1 MSTEALIGALLGAI
15 AAFGMLLMI
24 LASPP
29 LRKRTLSERVAPYLI
44 DTDVPSRLLS
54 GDPSTDRG
62 SAVGR
67 LTRPLVRDAVT
78 FLDKVVGG
86 QISVGRRLAALDSPL
101 TIEQFRTEQVI
112 WGAAATGGG
121 MLIGLLA
128 VFTGQSNPAILVL
141 LVVVAAVGGVLSR
154 DWWLSQAVEKRDAEM
169 LVEFPVIAEMLALA
183 VTAGEGPIGAI
194 DRISRLAKGQLV
206 GQLSGLLAET
216 RSGTSLLQAL
226 TSLRD
231 RTQLEPLARFLDGMA
246 VAIERGTPLADVL
259 RAQAADV
266 RALGKRQLLES
277 GGKKEIAM
285 MIPVVFLV
293 LPITILFALFP
304 GLVAITEV
312 AR

>member
-1 MSTEALIGALLGAI
+1 MSTEALIGALLGAV
-15 AAFGMLLMI
+15 AAFGLLLMI
-24 LASPP
+24 LTSPP
-29 LRKRTLSERVAPYLI
+29 LRKRTLAERVAPYLI

-54 GDPSTDRG
+54 GEPSTARG

-78 FLDKVVGG
+78 FLDKVIGG
-86 QISVGRRLAALDSPL
+86 QISVRRRLAALDSPL

-112 WGAAATGGG
+112 WGATAAGGG

-169 LVEFPVIAEMLALA
+169 LIEFPVIAEMLALA

-206 GQLSGLLAET
+206 GQLSGLLGET
-216 RSGTSLLQAL
+216 RSGTPLLQAL
-226 TSLRD
+226 TNLRD

-285 MIPVVFLV
+285 MIPVING
-293 LPITILFALFP
+293 P
-304 GLVAITEV
+304 
-312 AR
+312 